1 MGPEAAVIIEMRT
14 YKLKSGKRDQFLEIF
29 RSRSMPAHAEIG
41 MKILGPFVSI
51 EDPDTFFFM
60 RGFPDLAS
68 REPMKAKFYEGELW
82 KRELESVLMPM
93 IDKYEVV
100 LVDDPGGLVHW

>member
-1 MGPEAAVIIEMRT
+1 MIIEMRS
-14 YKLKSGKRDQFLEIF
+14 YKTKPGKRTEFLEIF
-29 RSRSMPAHAEIG
+29 RSKSIPANAEIG
-41 MKILGPFVSI
+41 MKILGPFLSV

-82 KRELESVLMPM
+82 KRELEHTLMPM
-93 IDKYEVV
+93 LEKYEVV
-100 LVDDPGGLVHW
+100 VVEDSDDLVHW